1 MACSLARLCQP
12 GLSSTS
18 EYEFGVEVEVVEVE
32 VVEVYLLNLTSFHDT
47 FTLEL
52 ECMAVSSPRRH

>member
-1 MACSLARLCQP
+1 MTCSLARLYQP

-18 EYEFGVEVEVVEVE
+18 EYEYGVEVEVVEL
-32 VVEVYLLNLTSFHDT
+32 YLLNLTSLPDT